1 MKKGIRIYARISGAI
16 ALAFCIYAGIFYL
29 INSDNDKVGGD
40 GFLGGTMAVAFEFTL
55 FNGILLGIVG
65 FYLLLKGTR
74 KLGWATIA
82 IVLIFYLIVMLI
94 HFYDRPGAA

>member
-1 MKKGIRIYARISGAI
+1 MGYFKGKQFKKGIILVAVGYYCR
-16 ALAFCIYAGIFYL
+16 FYL